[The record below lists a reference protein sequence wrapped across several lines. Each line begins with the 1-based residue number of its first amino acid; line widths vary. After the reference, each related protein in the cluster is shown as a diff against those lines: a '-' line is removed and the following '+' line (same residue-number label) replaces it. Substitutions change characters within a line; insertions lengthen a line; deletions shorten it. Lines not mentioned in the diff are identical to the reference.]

1 MQESSPIP
9 GEPGGM
15 ILVYPRID
23 SDIPTI
29 WENLRN
35 LRMNQV
41 A

>member
-1 MQESSPIP
+1 MQQSSPIS
-9 GEPGGM
+9 GEPSGM
-15 ILVYPRID
+15 ILVYPTD

-29 WENLRN
+29 RENLRN